1 MKLSDITIQ
10 QFVFLAGLGQIALA
24 AGSVVIPK
32 LLNWGS
38 EMAKVQPLIK
48 QIFYVYACYI
58 LVFNF
63 SFGMLS
69 VFVYHDLTDGSRL
82 ATLISAF
89 IAVYWI
95 SRLSIQ
101 FFYFDRA
108 NFPSTVWHKVGEG
121 VLVTLFVFFSAI
133 YSFTFYYNLTK
144 L

>member
-1 MKLSDITIQ
+1 MKVADINIQ
-10 QFVFLAGLGQIALA
+10 HLIFLAGIGQICLA

-32 LLNWGS
+32 LLNWGK

-48 QIFYVYACYI
+48 QIFYTYACYI

-63 SFGMLS
+63 SFGLLS
-69 VFVYHDLTDGSRL
+69 VFVHADLTDGSRL
-82 ATLISAF
+82 ATLVSGF

-95 SRLSIQ
+95 SRVGIQ

-108 NFPSTVWHKVGEG
+108 NFPTSGWHKLGEG
-121 VLVTLFVFFSAI
+121 VLVTLFFFFSAV
-133 YSFTFYYNLTK
+133 YSYTFYFNLIK

>member
-1 MKLSDITIQ
+1 MKLSDIGIQ
-10 QFVFLAGLGQIALA
+10 QLIFLAGIGQICLA

-32 LLNWGS
+32 LLNWSS

-48 QIFYVYACYI
+48 QIFYTYACYI

-63 SFGMLS
+63 SFGFLS
-69 VFVYHDLTDGSRL
+69 VFVYEDLTNGSRL
-82 ATLISAF
+82 ATLVTAF

-95 SRLSIQ
+95 SRVCIQ

-108 NFPSTVWHKVGEG
+108 NFPTSGWHKLGEG
-121 VLVTLFVFFSAI
+121 VLVTLFFFFSAV
-133 YSFTFYYNLTK
+133 YSWTFYLNLTH